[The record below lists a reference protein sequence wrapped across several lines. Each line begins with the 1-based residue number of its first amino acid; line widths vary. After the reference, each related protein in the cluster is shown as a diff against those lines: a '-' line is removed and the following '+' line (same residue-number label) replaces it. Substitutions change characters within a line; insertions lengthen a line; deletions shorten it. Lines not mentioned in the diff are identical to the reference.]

1 MNNLLTNLTASPRA
15 GRLSPIYDII
25 SDFDNA
31 FFAPYESLSTDNIRF
46 NESKESFHVEIDLPG
61 VKKEDLKVTLEDSTV
76 FVEAKRSITSKTG
89 TKEETFTRS
98 FKVNKNEYN
107 LSLLGAGITDGMLRI
122 SVPRSEKKKAKVIQ
136 VSVN

>member
-25 SDFDNA
+25 NDFDNA
-31 FFAPYESLSTDNIRF
+31 FFTPYESLSTDNIRF
-46 NESKESFHVEIDLPG
+46 NESKETCHVEIDLPG

-98 FKVNKNEYN
+98 FKVNSNEYD

-122 SVPRSEKKKAKVIQ
+122 AVPRSEKKKAKVIQ
-136 VSVN
+136 VSVK

>member
-25 SDFDNA
+25 NDFDNA
-31 FFAPYESLSTDNIRF
+31 FFTPYESLSTDNIRF

-98 FKVNKNEYN
+98 FKVNKHEYN

-122 SVPRSEKKKAKVIQ
+122 AVPRSEKKKAKVIEVT
-136 VSVN
+136 VS

>member
-31 FFAPYESLSTDNIRF
+31 FFAPCESLSTDNIRF
-46 NESKESFHVEIDLPG
+46 NETKESFQVEIDLPG

-89 TKEETFTRS
+89 SKEETFTRS
-98 FKVNKNEYN
+98 FKINKNEYN

>member
-25 SDFDNA
+25 NDFDNA

-46 NESKESFHVEIDLPG
+46 NESKESFHVEIDLQG

-98 FKVNKNEYN
+98 FKINKHEYN

-122 SVPRSEKKKAKVIQ
+122 AVPRSEKKKAKVIEVT
-136 VSVN
+136 VS

>member
-25 SDFDNA
+25 NDFDNA

-98 FKVNKNEYN
+98 FKINKHEYN

-122 SVPRSEKKKAKVIQ
+122 AVPRSEKKKAKVIEVT
-136 VSVN
+136 VS

>member
-98 FKVNKNEYN
+98 FKINKNEYN

-122 SVPRSEKKKAKVIQ
+122 AVPRSEQKKAKVIEVA
-136 VSVN
+136 VS

>member
-76 FVEAKRSITSKTG
+76 FIEAKRSITSKTG

-122 SVPRSEKKKAKVIQ
+122 AVPRSEQKKAKVIEVA
-136 VSVN
+136 VS

>member
-98 FKVNKNEYN
+98 FKVNKHEYN

-122 SVPRSEKKKAKVIQ
+122 AVPRSEKKKAKVIEVT
-136 VSVN
+136 VS

>member
-1 MNNLLTNLTASPRA
+1 MNNLLTNLTAGPRA

-122 SVPRSEKKKAKVIQ
+122 AVPRSEKKKAKVIEVT
-136 VSVN
+136 VS

>member
-46 NESKESFHVEIDLPG
+46 NESKETFHVEIDLPG

-122 SVPRSEKKKAKVIQ
+122 AVPRSEKKKAKVIEVA
-136 VSVN
+136 VS

>member
-89 TKEETFTRS
+89 SKEETFTRS
-98 FKVNKNEYN
+98 FKVNGTEYN

>member
-61 VKKEDLKVTLEDSTV
+61 VKKEDLKVTLEDGTV

-122 SVPRSEKKKAKVIQ
+122 AVPRSEKKKAKVIQ
-136 VSVN
+136 VSVK

>member
-25 SDFDNA
+25 NDFDNA

-98 FKVNKNEYN
+98 FKINKHEYN

-122 SVPRSEKKKAKVIQ
+122 AVPRSEKKKAKVIEGT
-136 VSVN
+136 VS

>member
-98 FKVNKNEYN
+98 FKVNSNEYD
-107 LSLLGAGITDGMLRI
+107 LTLLGAGITDGMLRI
-122 SVPRSEKKKAKVIQ
+122 AVPRSEKKKAKVIEVT
-136 VSVN
+136 VS

>member
-25 SDFDNA
+25 NDFDNA

-98 FKVNKNEYN
+98 FKINKH
-107 LSLLGAGITDGMLRI
+107 G
-122 SVPRSEKKKAKVIQ
+122 
-136 VSVN
+136 

>member
-1 MNNLLTNLTASPRA
+1 MNNLLTNLTAGPRA

-122 SVPRSEKKKAKVIQ
+122 AVPRSEKKKAKVIEVA
-136 VSVN
+136 VS

>member
-1 MNNLLTNLTASPRA
+1 MTASPRA

-25 SDFDNA
+25 NDFDNA

-122 SVPRSEKKKAKVIQ
+122 AVPRSEQKKAKVIEVA
-136 VSVN
+136 VS

>member
-25 SDFDNA
+25 NDFDNA

-98 FKVNKNEYN
+98 FKVNKHEYN

-122 SVPRSEKKKAKVIQ
+122 AVPRSEKKKAKVIEVT
-136 VSVN
+136 VS

>member
-122 SVPRSEKKKAKVIQ
+122 AVPRSEQKKAKVIEVA
-136 VSVN
+136 VS

>member
-25 SDFDNA
+25 NDFDNA
-31 FFAPYESLSTDNIRF
+31 FFTPYESLSTDNIRF
-46 NESKESFHVEIDLPG
+46 NESKETFHVEIDLPG

-98 FKVNKNEYN
+98 FKVNSNEYD

-122 SVPRSEKKKAKVIQ
+122 AVPRSEKKKAKVIQ
-136 VSVN
+136 VSVK

>member
-98 FKVNKNEYN
+98 FKINKHEYN

-122 SVPRSEKKKAKVIQ
+122 AVPRSEKKKAKVIEVT
-136 VSVN
+136 VS

>member
-122 SVPRSEKKKAKVIQ
+122 AVPRSEKKKAKVIEVA
-136 VSVN
+136 VS

>member
-25 SDFDNA
+25 NDFDNA
-31 FFAPYESLSTDNIRF
+31 FFTPYESLSTDNIRF
-46 NESKESFHVEIDLPG
+46 NESKETFHVEIDLPG

-122 SVPRSEKKKAKVIQ
+122 AVPRSEQKKAKVIEVA
-136 VSVN
+136 VS

>member
-122 SVPRSEKKKAKVIQ
+122 AVPRSEKKKAKVIQ
-136 VSVN
+136 VSVK